1 MTDIIVIAVVLAIV
15 FFAARYV
22 INEKKKGN
30 MCIGCSAGSCPSKS
44 NKDAK
49 CDCGSMKTE

>member
-30 MCIGCSAGSCPSKS
+30 MCIGCSAGSCPSKN
-44 NKDAK
+44 NKNSS
-49 CDCGSMKTE
+49 CGCGSVKGE

>member
-22 INEKKKGN
+22 INEKKKGS
-30 MCIGCSAGSCPSKS
+30 MCIGCSAGSCPSKN